1 VFPAQV
7 IAFMNSLFN
16 KHILIGVTGSIAA
29 YKAAELVRQLK
40 KAGAQVRVAM
50 TDSACQFIT
59 PLTFQALCGNPVHTQ
74 LLDTQAEAG
83 MGHIELARWT
93 DALLIAPATA
103 DFIARLAQ
111 GRADDLLSAVCLACE
126 APIAVAPAMNKH
138 MWTKPAT
145 QANVVTLQS
154 RNIAIFGPA
163 EGEQACGDVGDGRLL
178 EPLELVDQLSRSLQT
193 NKLSGKT
200 VMVTAGPTWEAI
212 DPVRFIANRSSGKM
226 GFAIAQAAQEAGART
241 LLISGPVHLPTPAG
255 VERHDVRSAQ
265 QMYEAVMKNVSG
277 CDIFIA
283 TAAVAD
289 YRPKNAAE
297 QKIKKDADNLS
308 LELVKN
314 PDILAEVSRQFPGIF
329 TVGFAAETENIEQ
342 YARTKLEN
350 KSLRMIA
357 ANRVGDNQ
365 GFESDSNTLSVFWK
379 QGGKELHQARKTVLA
394 RQLIELIADHYR
406 IVP

>member
-1 VFPAQV
+1 
-7 IAFMNSLFN
+7 L
-16 KHILIGVTGSIAA
+16 GVTGSIAA

-50 TDSACQFIT
+50 TESACEFIT
-59 PLTFQALCGNPVHTQ
+59 PLTLQALSGNPVHTQ

-83 MGHIELARWT
+83 MSHIELARWA
-93 DALLIAPATA
+93 DAVLIAPASA

-126 APIAVAPAMNKH
+126 APLAVAPAMNKH
-138 MWTKPAT
+138 MWSNPAT

-163 EGEQACGDVGDGRLL
+163 AGEQACGDVGEGRML
-178 EPLELVDQLSRSLQT
+178 EPSDLFERLSQRFQT
-193 NKLSGKT
+193 NALSGKT
-200 VMVTAGPTWEAI
+200 VIVTAGPTWEAI

-226 GFAIAQAAQEAGART
+226 GFAVAVAAREAGAHT
-241 LLISGPVHLPTPAG
+241 ILISGPVHLQTPVD

-265 QMYEAVMKNVSG
+265 EMYEVVMKYAPQ

-289 YRPKNAAE
+289 YRPKAAAA
-297 QKIKKDADNLS
+297 QKLKKGSKSLS

-314 PDILAEVSRQFPGIF
+314 PDILADVAQQFPDTF
-329 TVGFAAETENIEQ
+329 TVGFAAETQDIEQ
-342 YARTKLEN
+342 YARAKLEA

-357 ANRVGDNQ
+357 ANHVGVDGL
-365 GFESDSNTLSVFWK
+365 GFESDENALSIFWRG
-379 QGGKELHQARKTVLA
+379 GGKELPQARKSLLA
-394 RQLIELIADHYR
+394 RQLIEIIAGRCDQ
-406 IVP
+406 